1 MDFDQAIKEPV
12 TALPPVDALLPHRG
26 TMKLLD
32 SAMSFDR
39 LSVRAEAHVDSNA
52 WYADVDGAMPNWIG
66 IELMAQ
72 AIGVHVGLLTRCE
85 GGLARPGV
93 LLGTQHYA
101 ASVNAFAANTRLYID
116 AKQVLRSAEGHG
128 AYDCAISNA
137 DGAVLA
143 HAIVKVYQPDDFRAI
158 MEGI

>member
-1 MDFDQAIKEPV
+1 MNFDQAMRAPV
-12 TALPPVDALLPHRG
+12 TALPPVDELLPHRG

-32 SAMSFDR
+32 SVLSFDR
-39 LSVRAEAHVDSNA
+39 LSVRALAHVDPDA

-72 AIGVHVGLLTRCE
+72 AIGIHVGLLTRCE
-85 GGLARPGV
+85 GGAARPGV

-101 ASVNAFAANTRLYID
+101 SSVRSFARHTRLYID

-137 DGAVLA
+137 DGAALA
-143 HAIVKVYQPDDFRAI
+143 HAIVKVYQPDDFRAF